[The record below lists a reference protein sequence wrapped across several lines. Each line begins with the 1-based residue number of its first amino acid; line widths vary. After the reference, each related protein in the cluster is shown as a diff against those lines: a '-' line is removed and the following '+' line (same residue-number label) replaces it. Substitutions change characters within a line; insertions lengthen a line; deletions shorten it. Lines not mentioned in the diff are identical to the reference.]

1 MLAEERLAVVTV
13 RYDSRVA
20 GVVGVR
26 SEEVVFGDELKFCY
40 VLHLLFQ
47 NRPEIPEAFPPGV
60 LGFTVNGEP
69 PGCETPVRRGD
80 VIEFLVEDECVN

>member
-1 MLAEERLAVVTV
+1 MLAEERTAVVTV

-20 GVVGVR
+20 MVVGVR
-26 SEEVVFGDELKFCY
+26 SEDVVLGEELEFCY

-47 NRPEIPEAFPPGV
+47 NRPEIPQAFPPGV